1 MEDER
6 NYAIAKYLGHTT
18 DDQKG
23 ICYKSV
29 GILFH
34 NENQPKP
41 MYQHG
46 TYHRRV
52 DQSVPYPISPFSLMC
67 EPS

>member
-23 ICYKSV
+23 SAI
-29 GILFH
+29 
-34 NENQPKP
+34 NP
-41 MYQHG
+41 
-46 TYHRRV
+46 
-52 DQSVPYPISPFSLMC
+52 
-67 EPS
+67 